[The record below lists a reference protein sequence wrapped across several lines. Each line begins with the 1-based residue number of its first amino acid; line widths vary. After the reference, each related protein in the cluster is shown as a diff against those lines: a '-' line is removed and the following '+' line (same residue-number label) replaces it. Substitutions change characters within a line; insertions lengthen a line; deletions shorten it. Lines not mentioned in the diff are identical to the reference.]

1 MAKFIIY
8 IPSSDT
14 VMTDGSGPYIDDEK
28 EVKRVI
34 SEETVHPKIYE
45 IRPVAFLKTWAKNQ
59 IKKEK
64 AEALKPYR
72 FSPTKAEF
80 YYKPPLN
87 QKNYLLIVA
96 DEKLDKSG
104 ILVKDFDN
112 IEDAVKLASTS
123 INGLVKE
130 FPKLGYYIYDIN
142 QQQYT
147 RINNP

>member
-8 IPSSDT
+8 LPASDS
-14 VMTDGSGPYIDDEK
+14 VMIDGSVPYIDEEK
-28 EVKRVI
+28 AVKRVI
-34 SEETVHPKIYE
+34 SQETVHPKNYE

-72 FSPTKAEF
+72 FSPPTAEF

-87 QKNYLLIVA
+87 QKNYLVIVA
-96 DEKLDKSG
+96 DEKLAKSG

-112 IEDAVKLASTS
+112 IEDAVKLTSTS

-130 FPKLGYYIYDIN
+130 FPKLGYYIYDTN
-142 QQQYT
+142 RQHYT
-147 RINNP
+147 RTNSP

>member
-14 VMTDGSGPYIDDEK
+14 VMTDGSGPYIDEEK

-34 SEETVHPKIYE
+34 SQETVHPKIYE

-64 AEALKPYR
+64 AESLKPYR
-72 FSPTKAEF
+72 FTPTKAEF

-96 DEKLDKSG
+96 DEKLAKSG

-112 IEDAVKLASTS
+112 MEDAVKLASTS

-147 RINNP
+147 RINNL

>member
-14 VMTDGSGPYIDDEK
+14 VMTDGSGPYIDEEK

-34 SEETVHPKIYE
+34 SQETVHPKIYE

-87 QKNYLLIVA
+87 QKNYLLIVE

-112 IEDAVKLASTS
+112 MEDAVKLASTS